1 MKTIKEYIKE
11 CNEGKLS
18 SSLYTT
24 TNEDGQ
30 KVIVE
35 LQKGSGAKVSTL
47 QSNGWYEVAYYD
59 ENGEIEFATYEKGN
73 DEKWNYKGKQYFF

>member
-11 CNEGKLS
+11 CNEGNLS

-47 QSNGWYEVAYYD
+47 QNNGWYEVVYYD
-59 ENGEIEFATYEKGN
+59 ENGDVEGTTYEKGSR
-73 DEKWNYKGKQYFF
+73 

>member
-24 TNEDGQ
+24 TNEDDQ

-47 QSNGWYEVAYYD
+47 QSNGWYEVVYYD
-59 ENGEIEFATYEKGN
+59 ENGDVEGTTYEKGS
-73 DEKWNYKGKQYFF
+73 DEK

>member
-47 QSNGWYEVAYYD
+47 QSNGWYEVVYYD
-59 ENGEIEFATYEKGN
+59 ENGDVEGTTYEKGS
-73 DEKWNYKGKQYFF
+73 DEK

>member
-1 MKTIKEYIKE
+1 METIKEYIKE

-24 TNEDGQ
+24 INEDGQ

-47 QSNGWYEVAYYD
+47 QSNGCYEVIYYD
-59 ENGEIEFATYEKGN
+59 ENGEIEGTTYEKGS
-73 DEKWNYKGKQYFF
+73 DDK

>member
-1 MKTIKEYIKE
+1 MKTIKEYIRE
-11 CNEGKLS
+11 CNEGNLN

-24 TNEDGQ
+24 TNEDSQ

-47 QSNGWYEVAYYD
+47 QSNGWYEVTYYD
-59 ENGEIEFATYEKGN
+59 ENGDVEGTTYEKGS
-73 DEKWNYKGKQYFF
+73 DEK

>member
-1 MKTIKEYIKE
+1 METIKEYIRE
-11 CNEGKLS
+11 CNEGNLN

-47 QSNGWYEVAYYD
+47 QSNGWYEVVYYD
-59 ENGEIEFATYEKGN
+59 ENGDVEGTTYEKGS
-73 DEKWNYKGKQYFF
+73 DEK